1 MKSSYG
7 RYMSQLHL
15 KWNIGIQHDASISST
30 AIAITMQW
38 FWYFIFLFIC
48 KHVFKYHAFCKLLC
62 KLFCKLFSWMWS
74 YFLFKHSIKLFWNDK
89 ETERRLYQ
97 TIEIYDW
104 SNDITDKFSLKWWRF
119 TYQYSICYYVT
130 DHFH

>member
-1 MKSSYG
+1 MRFVNYSVNYSVNYLVECG
-7 RYMSQLHL
+7 LTFFSNIQL
-15 KWNIGIQHDASISST
+15 N
-30 AIAITMQW
+30 
-38 FWYFIFLFIC
+38 Y
-48 KHVFKYHAFCKLLC
+48 LL
-62 KLFCKLFSWMWS
+62 LWD
-74 YFLFKHSIKLFWNDK
+74 DK